1 MMAKSRLKPST
12 TWRALGSLPPT
23 ISNLRGLRLSS
34 LLSCTFVS
42 QNEIKFQLPAAGKS
56 QSHHCQGQYL
66 CHLNVRRRTSH
77 GVFSAHNSSVSGSN
91 FSSACTCQ
99 SPPRATMANVTQIP
113 SYRVDAQLR
122 RRKILASYAVEAER
136 DCVWNNW
143 WDYAQA

>member
-1 MMAKSRLKPST
+1 MAKSRLRPST

-66 CHLNVRRRTSH
+66 CHLNMRS
-77 GVFSAHNSSVSGSN
+77 GVFSAHNSSGSGSN
-91 FSSACTCQ
+91 FSSACTSQ
-99 SPPRATMANVTQIP
+99 SPPRAMMASVTQIL

-122 RRKILASYAVEAER
+122 RRKILASYAVEAEG